1 MPLQSHLVLFWHT
14 ALLSGFLDLKLFS
27 NLLKEAA
34 KNMVEVV
41 TVARRQNI
49 ILNMRRKKKK
59 SSSSRSTK
67 LKSFVLTAFHPFYRQ
82 NYSFSQAKN
91 CHLWTFYFLVR
102 IIGWV
107 SLKIGGN
114 CNTEFLISRIYIST
128 KMLIWVQCE
137 LGTDCIRHFKLH
149 IEFVFYKLILRECQ

>member
-14 ALLSGFLDLKLFS
+14 ALPSGFLDLKLFS

-59 SSSSRSTK
+59 YKIEIIRADRIPSFLQTK
-67 LKSFVLTAFHPFYRQ
+67 L
-82 NYSFSQAKN
+82 
-91 CHLWTFYFLVR
+91 
-102 IIGWV
+102 
-107 SLKIGGN
+107 
-114 CNTEFLISRIYIST
+114 
-128 KMLIWVQCE
+128 
-137 LGTDCIRHFKLH
+137 
-149 IEFVFYKLILRECQ
+149 